1 MEGTGEPGGTRGM
14 GEGVDVRIIANPN
27 TEEVT
32 KEEGAAK
39 EGATKDTTI
48 SPRGG
53 GTTEAR
59 TRDGAMP

>member
-1 MEGTGEPGGTRGM
+1 
-14 GEGVDVRIIANPN
+14 VDVQSGANPD

-39 EGATKDTTI
+39 EGATEDTTI
-48 SPRGG
+48 SPRG